1 MLNFRVVAF
10 LLVLQCW
17 ILFPLI
23 FVFCSRRNAP
33 APAPEQT
40 RDVHSRFGLALQG
53 LSYAFAWALPR
64 FFGPL
69 VSFNPTLD
77 AALLGLAVLLAVG
90 SLWLVTRAIRT
101 LGKEWSLTA
110 RLVKGHRLVTTG
122 PYGRVRHPI
131 YTGMFGMLLATALS
145 WSHWL
150 GLLLSVVIFWL
161 GTVVR
166 VRSEE
171 RLLRAAFGA
180 EFDAYAR
187 RVPAVLPGVY

>member
-10 LLVLQCW
+10 LLVLLCW

-23 FVFCSRRNAP
+23 FVFFSRRNAP
-33 APAPEQT
+33 APAPERT
-40 RDVHSRFGLALQG
+40 RDVRSRGGLILQG
-53 LSYAFAWALPR
+53 LSYGVVWAWPR
-64 FFGPL
+64 LFRPL
-69 VSFNPTLD
+69 VSFSATLN
-77 AALLGLAVLLAVG
+77 AALLVLAVLLAVG
-90 SLWLVTRAIRT
+90 SLWLVTGAIRT

-110 RLVKGHRLVTTG
+110 RLVEGHRLVTAG
-122 PYGRVRHPI
+122 PYSFVRHPI

-150 GLLLSVVIFWL
+150 GLLLGIVIFWI

-171 RLLRAAFGA
+171 RLLQAEFGA
-180 EFDAYAR
+180 EFDAYKR
-187 RVPAVLPGVY
+187 RVPAVLPGLY